1 MDETTARVWRMWS
14 HLPEGGHVEALRRAV
29 TGLVVSAYGGRAE
42 VKSVVE
48 ALVPAGAWYQQRVR
62 VLGEIMMRLADR
74 RHLLE
79 EWGEEGRDT
88 RSAAEYRAELR
99 EEVARLG
106 GLNQVVFTGSKPD
119 IQVPVDDLRGPA
131 SQRAGELGR
140 RPRRRE
146 LNVLHELVQALDG
159 RELDYLTRFFG
170 EHWQISWLTGGNV
183 RELRRG
189 RPSDRA
195 VVRGI
200 VLDTV
205 VEAFGGPERAVALAD
220 RLRELGS
227 LRGLQVFSQGQ
238 PEGPSNAARTVLS
251 LPTMQEWGRGL

>member
-1 MDETTARVWRMWS
+1 MAR
-14 HLPEGGHVEALRRAV
+14 L
-29 TGLVVSAYGGRAE
+29 
-42 VKSVVE
+42 
-48 ALVPAGAWYQQRVR
+48 
-62 VLGEIMMRLADR
+62 
-74 RHLLE
+74 
-79 EWGEEGRDT
+79 
-88 RSAAEYRAELR
+88 
-99 EEVARLG
+99 ARLG
-106 GLNQVVFTGSKPD
+106 GLDFVVLTGRKPG
-119 IQVPVDDLRGPA
+119 IQVPVRELGGPA
-131 SQRAGELGR
+131 PQRAGELGR

-159 RELDYLTRFFG
+159 REVEYLTRFFG
-170 EHWQISWLTGGNV
+170 DEELLIQVVTGESL

-205 VEAFGGPERAVALAD
+205 VEAFGGPEAAVALAD